1 VRPCAFCPSR
11 MSVMDLEAIQVAV
24 REAGFDGWLFYDH
37 HHRDPIGGR
46 ILGLDEKAHVT
57 RRWYYYVPA
66 VGEPRKLM
74 HRIEQGRLD
83 SLPGT
88 KGLYSSWQELGS
100 GLEAMLHDA
109 QRIAMQYS
117 PNNAIMYV
125 SMVDAGTVELVRGLG
140 VEVVTSANLIQLFE
154 SRWTEEQLAMHGVEV
169 HEAGRGGDVTYHGP
183 GQIVGYPILDLRP
196 DRCDVHRY
204 VRDLEQ
210 VMIRVCADYG
220 ISAHRVDGFSGAWVG
235 TEKIGAIGV
244 RISRWITSHG
254 FAFNVNTRLEDFQL
268 IVPCGIA
275 DRGVTSLGKL
285 LGEELSIEEVE
296 DRFIRRFAEV
306 FDR

>member
-1 VRPCAFCPSR
+1 LDVRRLGFVPYAEALELQKALVEERRAGGVPDLLLLLQHPPVITLGVRRDSR
-11 MSVMDLEAIQVAV
+11 S
-24 REAGFDGWLFYDH
+24 
-37 HHRDPIGGR
+37 
-46 ILGLDEKAHVT
+46 HVT
-57 RRWYYYVPA
+57 A
-66 VGEPRKLM
+66 SDG
-74 HRIEQGRLD
+74 H
-83 SLPGT
+83 
-88 KGLYSSWQELGS
+88 
-100 GLEAMLHDA
+100 
-109 QRIAMQYS
+109 
-117 PNNAIMYV
+117 
-125 SMVDAGTVELVRGLG
+125 
-140 VEVVTSANLIQLFE
+140 
-154 SRWTEEQLAMHGVEV
+154 LAMHGIEV

-204 VRDLEQ
+204 VRDLEE

-220 ISAHRVDGFSGAWVG
+220 VAAHRVDGLSGAWVG

-254 FAFNVNTRLEDFQL
+254 FAFNVNTRLEDFRL

-285 LGEELSIEEVE
+285 LGEELSIDEVE

-306 FDR
+306 FDM